1 MPLAARAATCNH
13 HAMPARAQYVEF
25 MLEMLPS
32 KTTKSKPWK
41 LSVRREQLCG
51 DVIGHFS
58 RGFTKQKCFQ
68 STSVTFVDAH
78 GAEED
83 GVDHGGLTAEMY
95 ASFFREVLLRD
106 INLFEGVADDTGGGG
121 SIAACCPSPT
131 RRPPSSRPLVV
142 PFASAPLAPQ
152 KRAVSAA
159 FLQPSTALRTPVQV
173 RA

>member
-1 MPLAARAATCNH
+1 MPCL
-13 HAMPARAQYVEF
+13 RAQYVEF

-41 LSVRREQLCG
+41 LSVWREQLCG
-51 DVIGHFS
+51 NVIGHFS

-68 STSVTFVDAH
+68 RTSVTFVDAH

-121 SIAACCPSPT
+121 SIGLLPKPDAPAAALEAVGRAICKCAARASEACGVCSLPT
-131 RRPPSSRPLVV
+131 
-142 PFASAPLAPQ
+142 
-152 KRAVSAA
+152 A
-159 FLQPSTALRTPVQV
+159 FHGTALRTPAQV